1 MCDLVEGWEANES
14 GPIPKWCPLKDTPDK
29 DYPDH
34 PCKFAGTCDYILMI
48 CDECTEKETRWTK
61 KKNVHIAITIILQ
74 TIGFMFVQ
82 LVV

>member
-1 MCDLVEGWEANES
+1 MSKINIINCCGDCSYRFFIGHKLMCDLVEGREANES

-48 CDECTEKETRWTK
+48 CDECTEKETR
-61 KKNVHIAITIILQ
+61 
-74 TIGFMFVQ
+74 
-82 LVV
+82 